1 MRPGRLCEMKILV
14 VEDSERLRRSLV
26 EGLTRTG
33 FAVDAAADGEEGLE
47 FALAYDHDVIVLDLM
62 LPRMSGLELLERLR
76 DAGRQTH
83 VLILSAKDQVRDRV
97 KGLEIGADDY
107 LIKPFSFDELCAR
120 LHALVRRK
128 YSTKS
133 PRISIADLVLDTA
146 GKRVTRGSEQIHLT
160 PSEYSLL
167 EYLCMRRGMVV
178 SQTQLIDHLYDS
190 DSEVGSNVIE
200 VLISGLRKKIH
211 EPEKPPIVKTRRGF
225 GYVVE

>member
-1 MRPGRLCEMKILV
+1 MKILV

-47 FALAYDHDVIVLDLM
+47 FAMAYEFDVIVLDLM
-62 LPRMSGLELLERLR
+62 LPKMSGLELLERLR

-83 VLILSAKDQVRDRV
+83 VLILSAKDQVQDRV

-107 LIKPFSFDELCAR
+107 LIKPFAFDELCAR
-120 LHALVRRK
+120 IHALVRRK
-128 YSTKS
+128 YSEKS
-133 PRISIADLVLDTA
+133 PRIMVSDLVLDTA
-146 GKRVTRGSEQIHLT
+146 GKRVTRGEKQIHLT

-211 EPEKPPIVKTRRGF
+211 APKKPPIVKTRRGF